1 MKTLTALFLLF
12 SASSCYHAALTPAA
26 DKVVLLQLRQ
36 PQNCLPLGSLEGVA
50 SGSLGFGDV
59 LDTDAQN
66 DLRQQSAQR
75 GATHVVL
82 TEMAPSAHESRAY
95 GDAYRCGPTAVLR

>member
-1 MKTLTALFLLF
+1 MKTLTALFCLL
-12 SASSCYHAALTPAA
+12 SASACYHAPLTPAA
-26 DKVVLLQLRQ
+26 DQVVLLQLRQ
-36 PQNCLPLGSLEGVA
+36 PQNCMPLGSLEGVA

-66 DLRQQSAQR
+66 DLRQLSARR

-95 GDAYRCGPTAVLR
+95 GDAYRCGPNAVLR